1 VPPPDDA
8 KFARTEGD
16 DKPTG
21 EQWEKLYRHYPKDRK
36 PAQTE
41 TGEPTREKLEKLYRH
56 YPKDCK
62 PAQTETGDDAKPTG
76 EKWEK
81 FFQQGTNRAW
91 YWCPATSEHF
101 FADDEN
107 SGWEKFKNVRGNITA
122 WGHAANERFFFERAQ
137 DDAS

>member
-1 VPPPDDA
+1 MPPPDDA

-41 TGEPTREKLEKLYRH
+41 TG
-56 YPKDCK
+56 
-62 PAQTETGDDAKPTG
+62 DDAKPKPTG

-91 YWCPATSEHF
+91 YWCPATEEHF